1 MGLEYLGII
10 EGILFPHSLL
20 GTSKLKGLHSGH
32 GNQVVAL
39 LLWKGDVPTLA
50 EARRVTYGSL
60 LRLGPRFR
68 GLGVLGFWGLGF
80 RV

>member
-20 GTSKLKGLHSGH
+20 RISKLKGLHGGH

-50 EARRVTYGSL
+50 VARGMTYGSL
-60 LRLGPRFR
+60 LRLGSRF
-68 GLGVLGFWGLGF
+68 
-80 RV
+80 